1 MNDIIASGTIQSLKL
16 LFQKKV
22 ERNVIIDPFSCLVK
36 LSLLKYLDSGTKISI
51 YQNRIHFNSPS
62 YIQGIIRFMYG
73 DNREHLHNLYLP
85 IQKSV
90 EWFWDEKNE
99 DMTYVFNN
107 AIVGLKMLKYAY
119 NEYATIQHTI
129 DYYIIIMMQKNSILI
144 SKIGINLLDI
154 DKITNCMI
162 DCSSSNNSN
171 NSNDNT
177 QKIDSKN
184 DSGKNDSGKN
194 DSSKNDSSKNDSSK
208 NDSSKNDPSKNN
220 NTNNTNTNNNN
231 NTNNNKNKKS
241 GNIKNPN
248 NTNNDE
254 INNDE
259 ITKGDLS
266 NASNLA
272 KNNTINAIDI
282 RDSIVLS
289 QKKDDDNNINN
300 INKLQIHNK
309 DIHKFLFELW
319 NTREIGIVI
328 NLYKE
333 METKQKGYERDNIY
347 SNIMS
352 YCSMKE
358 NKLFEYIQEHSSV
371 L

>member
-162 DCSSSNNSN
+162 DCGSSSGSSGSINNN
-171 NSNDNT
+171 
-177 QKIDSKN
+177 IY
-184 DSGKNDSGKN
+184 
-194 DSSKNDSSKNDSSK
+194 SKNDSSKIDS
-208 NDSSKNDPSKNN
+208 SKNN
-220 NTNNTNTNNNN
+220 NTNNTNNS
-231 NTNNNKNKKS
+231 KNKKS
-241 GNIKNPN
+241 CNIKNPN

-254 INNDE
+254 ITNDE
-259 ITKGDLS
+259 ITKSDLS
-266 NASNLA
+266 NAANLA

>member
-1 MNDIIASGTIQSLKL
+1 MNDIIASGTLQSIKL

-22 ERNVIIDPFSCLVK
+22 ERNVIIDPFSCLIK
-36 LSLLKYLDSGTKISI
+36 LSLLRYLESGTKISI

-99 DMTYVFNN
+99 DMTYMFNN
-107 AIVGLKMLKYAY
+107 AIIGLKMLKYAY

-129 DYYIIIMMQKNSILI
+129 DYYIIIMMQKNTQLI

-154 DKITNCMI
+154 DKITECMME
-162 DCSSSNNSN
+162 CSSS
-171 NSNDNT
+171 
-177 QKIDSKN
+177 K
-184 DSGKNDSGKN
+184 
-194 DSSKNDSSKNDSSK
+194 
-208 NDSSKNDPSKNN
+208 
-220 NTNNTNTNNNN
+220 TNNKSSDKQPSSDKHPSDKHPSDKQSSDKQPSDKQPQENS
-231 NTNNNKNKKS
+231 KKHKKQDTTTTLKH
-241 GNIKNPN
+241 I
-248 NTNNDE
+248 NDE
-254 INNDE
+254 DIV
-259 ITKGDLS
+259 K
-266 NASNLA
+266 
-272 KNNTINAIDI
+272 TINAKDI

-289 QKKDDDNNINN
+289 QEKESRIMDNDNDNDSDNLNQKKN
-300 INKLQIHNK
+300 HNK
-309 DIHKFLFELW
+309 DMHKFLFEIW
-319 NTREIGIVI
+319 NPREIGIVI

-333 METKQKGYERDNIY
+333 MELKQKGYERDNIY

-358 NKLFEYIQEHSSV
+358 NKLFDYIQQNSSV